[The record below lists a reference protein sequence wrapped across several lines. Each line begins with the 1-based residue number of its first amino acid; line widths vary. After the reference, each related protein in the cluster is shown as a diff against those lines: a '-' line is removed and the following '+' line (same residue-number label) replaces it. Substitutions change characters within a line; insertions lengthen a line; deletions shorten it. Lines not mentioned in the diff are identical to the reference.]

1 MEWTLIGFVITL
13 TILVLL
19 DTMNTQPRSARG

>member
-19 DTMNTQPRSARG
+19 ETMNTQMRPARG

>member
-13 TILVLL
+13 VILVLL
-19 DTMNTQPRSARG
+19 EAMNTEPRTARG